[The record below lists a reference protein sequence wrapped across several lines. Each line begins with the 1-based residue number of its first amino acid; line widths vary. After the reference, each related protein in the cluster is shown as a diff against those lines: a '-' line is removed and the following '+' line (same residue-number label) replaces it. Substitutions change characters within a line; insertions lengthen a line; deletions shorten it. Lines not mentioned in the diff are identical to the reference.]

1 MVSKTV
7 YNEKT
12 SKTMPLQITT
22 SGARISAIT
31 EEILR
36 NNLHRKTLKISN
48 KLKSSIIQKFELKH
62 AAV

>member
-48 KLKSSIIQKFELKH
+48 KLKCSIFQKFELKH